1 MIYLEKFMLPD
12 SGTEEDYLE
21 QFTKRT
27 CYDTYYPFQIFYNR
41 ELPPLEFEDIT
52 IFYGGNGSG
61 KSTILNVIAERLG
74 LARDS
79 VFNKS
84 NFYQDYVNS
93 CRFFMM
99 PGVGAVPEDSR
110 IITSDDVF
118 DYLLDVRCLNQ
129 NIDNRREELM
139 QEYTELR
146 YSRFRMKSL
155 DDLDQ
160 LKKSNQAKSKSQS
173 SFIRSNVMNNVRERS
188 NGESAFSYFTSKIR
202 ENALY
207 ILDEP
212 ENSLSTKLQ
221 TELKQFIID
230 SMRGFK
236 CQFIIATHSPFMLSI
251 PCAKIY
257 DLDCM
262 PPQIKA
268 WTELESMRDYYE
280 LFMEYRGNFTSDM
293 QSR

>member
-1 MIYLEKFMLPD
+1 MIYLEKFTLPD
-12 SGTEEDYLE
+12 NSTEEYYME
-21 QFTKRT
+21 EFTKRT
-27 CYDTYYPFQIFYNR
+27 CYDTYYPFQVFYNR
-41 ELPPLEFEDIT
+41 DLPPLEFEDIT
-52 IFYGGNGSG
+52 IFYGGNGCG
-61 KSTILNVIAERLG
+61 KSTILNVIAEKLS

-84 NFYQDYVNS
+84 NFYDDYVKI
-93 CRFFMM
+93 CRYFLM
-99 PGVGAVPEDSR
+99 PGYGEIPEGSR

-118 DYLLDVRCLNQ
+118 DHLLDVRCLNQ
-129 NIDNRREELM
+129 NIDNRREELL

-160 LKKSNQAKSKSQS
+160 LKKSNRAKGGSQS
-173 SFIRSNVMNNVRERS
+173 SFIRNSVMDNIREYS
-188 NGESAFSYFTSKIR
+188 NGESAFLYFTSKIQ
-202 ENALY
+202 EKALY

-251 PCAKIY
+251 AGAKIY
-257 DLDCM
+257 DLDSI
-262 PPQIKA
+262 PPQIKS
-268 WTELESMRDYYE
+268 WTQLESMRDYYE
-280 LFMEYRGNFTSDM
+280 LFISNQKSFEWYRE
-293 QSR
+293 

>member
-1 MIYLEKFMLPD
+1 MPK
-12 SGTEEDYLE
+12 
-21 QFTKRT
+21 
-27 CYDTYYPFQIFYNR
+27 
-41 ELPPLEFEDIT
+41 LEFEDIT
-52 IFYGGNGSG
+52 IFYGGNGCG
-61 KSTILNVIAERLG
+61 KSTLLNVIAEKLS

-84 NFYQDYVNS
+84 NFYDDYVKI
-93 CRFFMM
+93 CRYFLM
-99 PGVGAVPEDSR
+99 PGSGEIPEGSR

-118 DYLLDVRCLNQ
+118 DHLLDVRCLNQ

-139 QEYTELR
+139 DEYTKLR
-146 YSRFRMKSL
+146 YSQFQLKSL
-155 DDLDQ
+155 EDLDL
-160 LKKSNQAKSKSQS
+160 LKKSNRAKGGSQS
-173 SFIRSNVMNNVRERS
+173 AFVRQNVMDNVREHS
-188 NGESAFSYFTSKIR
+188 NGESAFLYFTSNIR

-230 SMRGFK
+230 STRSFR

-251 PCAKIY
+251 PGAKIY
-257 DLDCM
+257 DLSST

-268 WTELESMRDYYE
+268 WTQLESMRDYYD
-280 LFMEYRGNFTSDM
+280 LFISNQKSFEQYGE
-293 QSR
+293 